1 MDEFDRIAQL
11 RSIFSPRAQ
20 RPALVLGIG
29 DDAAV
34 LERPGDN
41 LAISVDTA
49 VQGIHFRP
57 EFADWGTLAARA
69 LSAALSDLAAMGAQP
84 RAALLALIAPPDQ
97 SDAAFIELIRG
108 YGEAAERYGCPVIGG
123 NLSRGS
129 ELSLTTTVIGE
140 VSGSGLTRSGARP
153 GDEIYATGV
162 LGAAALGLALLLAN
176 TPELGPQFV
185 ERWRRPQARVA
196 EGRALAGVASAAID
210 VSDGALQ
217 DLGHLC
223 AASGVGAQIDA
234 SALPTSPGFPE
245 LARQLGKD
253 PLELALNGGEDY
265 ELIFTLPPGAAS
277 GTGTRIGRV
286 TGPGTGIT
294 LCDEHGRALGVPK
307 SGYRHFAG

>member
-11 RSIFSPRAQ
+11 RSIFSPRAEQ
-20 RPALVLGIG
+20 PALVLGIG
-29 DDAAV
+29 DDCAV

-41 LAISVDTA
+41 LALSVDTA
-49 VQGIHFRP
+49 VQGVHFRP

-84 RAALLALIAPPDQ
+84 RAALLALIAPPDLR
-97 SDAAFIELIRG
+97 DEAFVELIRG
-108 YGEAAERYGCPVIGG
+108 YGEAAERYACPVIGG

-153 GDEIYATGV
+153 GHEIYVSGV
-162 LGAAALGLALLLAN
+162 LGAAALGLALLLAGR
-176 TPELGPQFV
+176 PELGPQFV
-185 ERWRRPQARVA
+185 ERWQRPQARIA
-196 EGRALAGVASAAID
+196 EGRALAGIASSAID

-223 AASGVGAQIDA
+223 AASGVGAQLDA
-234 SALPTSPGFPE
+234 SALPMSPGFPE
-245 LARQLGKD
+245 LARQLGRD
-253 PLELALNGGEDY
+253 PLELALTGGEDY

-286 TGPGTGIT
+286 MEPGAGIT
-294 LCDEHGRALGVPK
+294 LRDENGRVFGVK
-307 SGYRHFAG
+307 GRGYRHFGG